1 MLLTLVISL
10 LLVLY
15 AGWIV
20 SRKDRTML
28 NWLTP
33 AIAVG
38 VPAHFLFP
46 YLYTLYFQTG
56 ASLFSQ
62 IYCSACYVA
71 MILMPALAY
80 RWLKMPAIGWR
91 GPKPSVRWAHWAV
104 LGLSVI
110 VFSPILIEFRSQ
122 LSDPR
127 AIYEATRSGYGLT
140 FFGSA
145 MLLDAAVVLFFFRRS
160 KNIFADS
167 LFWIIVAL
175 STVEHGS
182 KGELITFFW
191 IWMLYRVYVER
202 RSFRIIE
209 VGRIAIL
216 FAVALVSSF
225 VLFGNAE
232 IADLVE
238 GLAKYA
244 DYTRNAAL
252 VIDDPQR
259 PVYYGLVAVEDEVY
273 ARVPRAIFPGK
284 PDIFGALRVIHNY
297 YPDAWA
303 RGWAPDF
310 GVGFAYADFGP
321 LAIFYI
327 AVCAMI
333 NGIGCSMLIRK
344 LRTDPNPGN
353 LVILIFFSGV
363 TFIPTGMGTM
373 LPEHVLLS
381 GCVLGVTRIPRIRI
395 FPRRLP
401 SVLPQA

>member
-1 MLLTLVISL
+1 MLLTLVLSL

-20 SRKDRTML
+20 SRKDRTIL

-46 YLYTLYFQTG
+46 YLYTLYFETD
-56 ASLFSQ
+56 ASLYSQ

-71 MILMPALAY
+71 MIVMPALAY
-80 RWLKMPAIGWR
+80 RWLKCPAVGWR
-91 GPKPSVRWAHWAV
+91 GPKPSVRWAHWIV
-104 LGLSVI
+104 LALSEI
-110 VFSPILIEFRSQ
+110 VFSPILIEFRTQ

-127 AIYEATRSGYGLT
+127 AIYQETRSGYGLT

-145 MLLDAAVVLFFFRRS
+145 MLLDVAVVLFFFRRS

-167 LFWIIVAL
+167 LFWIITAL
-175 STVEHGS
+175 STLEHGS
-182 KGELITFFW
+182 KGELVTFFW
-191 IWMLYRVYVER
+191 IWMLYRVYVEKR
-202 RSFRIIE
+202 PFRIVE
-209 VGRIAIL
+209 AGRIASL
-216 FAVALVSSF
+216 FVIALAGSF

-252 VIDDPQR
+252 IIDDPQR

-273 ARVPRAIFPGK
+273 ARVPRAVFPSK
-284 PDIFGALRVIHNY
+284 PEIFGAFRVIHHY
-297 YPDAWA
+297 FPDASA
-303 RGWAPDF
+303 NGWAPDF
-310 GVGFAYADFGP
+310 GIGFAYADFGP
-321 LAIFYI
+321 LAIFY
-327 AVCAMI
+327 VGFCAMI

-344 LRTDPNPGN
+344 LRTDPNPSN
-353 LVILIFFSGV
+353 LIMLIFFSGL
-363 TFIPTGMGTM
+363 TFLPTGLGTM
-373 LPEHVLLS
+373 LPEHIVLS
-381 GCVLGVTRIPRIRI
+381 GCVLWMTRIPRLRI

-401 SVLPQA
+401 LAIPGG